1 MSDILHSPEKAEV
14 QKAILDLIAAFTKLH
29 IALYEERGT
38 DLFPIVSEVSLANS
52 EKYCNLIQSF
62 PGGREACNDDRCN
75 LAYGAIKRK
84 ASGVTMCHA
93 GMYNDTVPIIV
104 KGEVRGALVY
114 GQMQIDTSERRQ
126 AAIAKHQEA
135 VNRLRLSTDQA
146 DELQDLLTHS
156 KAYKPDE
163 LEAVRKVLV
172 SFEKWFYT
180 LIDEEDSVT
189 LGVERV
195 THEIQTRLQAVLAH
209 SENLANYTQYLSHEE
224 VIKMARSVLSS
235 AVALDTVIQTLGGY
249 LGEYKFKPHSISQV
263 LREAKRIYET
273 EASNHGIEI
282 KLDMPQP
289 EPFAH
294 VSLDHFQ
301 HAINNLV
308 HNAVK
313 YSFKSGPD
321 RERYVEL
328 SLRPA
333 ADGHNISVS
342 NYGVGIMPEEIES
355 RAIFRKGYQGK
366 LTKGE
371 YRTGGGKG
379 LFFAESVIKKHHGRI
394 DATSRLVT
402 ADENPDR
409 KPHHNRFTVF
419 IPLRQPGES

>member
-1 MSDILHSPEKAEV
+1 MSDILHSPEKADV
-14 QKAILDLIAAFTKLH
+14 QKAILDLIATFTKLH

-38 DLFPIVSEVSLANS
+38 DLLPIVSDVSLANS
-52 EKYCNLIQSF
+52 EKYCNHIQTL
-62 PGGREACNDDRCN
+62 PGGKEACDDDLCN
-75 LAYGAIKRK
+75 LAHGAIKK
-84 ASGVTMCHA
+84 KESGVTICYA
-93 GMYNDTVPIIV
+93 GMYNDAVPILV
-104 KGEVRGALVY
+104 RGEVRGALIY
-114 GQMQIDTSERRQ
+114 GQMQIDSPEHRQ

-135 VNRLRLSTDQA
+135 VKRLRLSPEQT
-146 DELQDLLTHS
+146 DELRALLTRS
-156 KAYKPDE
+156 KAHKPEE

-172 SFEKWFYT
+172 SFERWFYT

-224 VIKMARSVLSS
+224 VTKMARSVLSS

-263 LREAKRIYET
+263 LRDAKRIYET
-273 EASNHGIEI
+273 EASNRGIEI
-282 KLDMPQP
+282 KLEMPQTD
-289 EPFAH
+289 PF
-294 VSLDHFQ
+294 VQMSLDHFQ

-313 YSFKSGPD
+313 YSFRSGQD

-328 SLRPA
+328 TLRPA
-333 ADGHNISVS
+333 ADGYNISVS
-342 NYGVGIMPEEIES
+342 NYGVGIVPEEIES
-355 RAIFRKGYQGK
+355 RAIFRNGYQGK

-394 DATSRLVT
+394 DATSKLK
-402 ADENPDR
+402 AEDQSPEL
-409 KPHHNRFTVF
+409 KPHVNRFTVF
-419 IPLRQPGES
+419 IPSRQPGE